1 MCCDRNLNV
10 VLFAIS
16 RPGADVLIP
25 VILLFFTL
33 CLPWSAH
40 AQSSNQPSFSPI
52 LFDIPAGSLDTC
64 LNTLAIQADITL
76 SFDPEIVGDQ
86 DCPGLKGNFTPAQ
99 ALQQLLKNTGIGHR
113 FISKETV
120 VLEADKNSEAAGAK
134 KKAVQSGTETET
146 ERSKVYMKI
155 GEVVVTAKSSY
166 VEAADMPS
174 SVDVMGAEQLEN
186 ENVNFSMELM
196 KKFPGIYSGEYNQGV
211 ISGTFSMRGYDLNST
226 PPVALLIDGIPSY
239 YSSTKQVDMLSIFP
253 LEIERIDLVRGT
265 SDPRYGLN
273 NISGSMNIHTKQSG
287 NYTKVKLL
295 AGSYN
300 TYDGGIITGHE
311 QGNFSQTYFAGFR
324 SSQGY
329 RDNSDLKKGALSGK
343 WFYLTKDGRGS
354 AGIIARFFDMTADAP
369 GYLPEEDA
377 AKDPTSS
384 ADYARSDGGEQQNKH
399 ISFHFDYEFS
409 NDLTWTFKTYA
420 QELKRYRWSKWSDED
435 TQSEDLVHDRQY
447 GGISTLT
454 YQLDNIGIQR
464 LKFDWG
470 VDYQFNESTTQ
481 RWNCIDRVR
490 QGDEIRYFD
499 NDISYWGSYIQAD
512 GTINDWLRL
521 VAALRV
527 DKFDGHFE
535 NKLTDTRSDL
545 LDMGMIWQPKFGAT
559 ITPVKGYHFYANWG
573 RTFQLPG
580 VPARY
585 GQDYDGSFNA
595 YDLSESENDGWDV
608 GIKASPFDWFSM
620 RANLWQMI
628 ATNEVRKMADGSG
641 DQINAGETERKG
653 WDLSFSVRPHPWVSL
668 WGSYSRV
675 EATYTD
681 PGPAKADRKGEEI
694 ELIPDYMAKL
704 GVSLDHPSGWSSSFW
719 MESQGDYYVQNVSE
733 DERRFGDYDIFNFK
747 ASYKFQT
754 QTKATIGFEI
764 KNLFDKEYTAFV
776 WSSDN
781 GFQPGSG
788 RSLYAWVSYEF

>member
-1 MCCDRNLNV
+1 MCCDRNLSLA
-10 VLFAIS
+10 LFPFPCS
-16 RPGADVLIP
+16 GAFALIP
-25 VILLFFTL
+25 LILIAFTL
-33 CLPWSAH
+33 CLPLPAGAH
-40 AQSSNQPSFSPI
+40 TSNQPSPNVI
-52 LFDIPAGSLDTC
+52 PFDIPAGSLDTC
-64 LNTLAIQADITL
+64 LNTMAIQAKITL
-76 SFDPEIVGDQ
+76 SFEPGLVADRGS
-86 DCPGLKGNFTPAQ
+86 PGLKGRFTTDQ
-99 ALQQLLKNTGIGHR
+99 ALKKLLENTGILYR
-113 FISKETV
+113 FISRDTV
-120 VLEADKNSEAAGAK
+120 VLDTDKNSGEPRTK

-174 SVDVMGAEQLEN
+174 SVDVMGGEQLEN

-239 YSSTKQVDMLSIFP
+239 YSSTKQVDMQFIFP
-253 LEIERIDLVRGT
+253 LEIEQIDLIRGT

-273 NISGSMNIHTKQSG
+273 NISGSMNIHTKQFG

-295 AGSYN
+295 TGSYN

-311 QGNFSQTYFAGFR
+311 KNNFAQTYFAGFR
-324 SSQGY
+324 STEGY

-369 GYLPEEDA
+369 GYLPEEA
-377 AKDPTSS
+377 AANDPTSS
-384 ADYARSDGGEQQNKH
+384 ADYSRSDGGDQQNKH

-409 NDLTWTFKTYA
+409 NALAWTVKTYA
-420 QELKRYRWSKWSDED
+420 QELERFRWSRWSDAGS
-435 TQSEDLVHDRQY
+435 QSEDRVHDRQY

-454 YQLDNIGIQR
+454 YQLNNIGIQS

-470 VDYQFNESTTQ
+470 VDYQFNQSITQ
-481 RWNCIDRVR
+481 RWTCIDRVR

-499 NDISYWGSYIQAD
+499 NDLSYWGSYIQAD

-535 NKLTDTRSDL
+535 NKLTGTQSDL
-545 LDMGMIWQPKFGAT
+545 LDMGLIWQPKFGTT
-559 ITPVKGYHFYANWG
+559 ITPFKGYNIYANWG

-585 GQDYDGSFNA
+585 GQGYDGSFNS
-595 YDLSESENDGWDV
+595 YELSESENEGWDV
-608 GIKASPFDWFSM
+608 GIKASPFDWLSM
-620 RANLWQMI
+620 RANLWRMV

-641 DQINAGETERKG
+641 DQINAGETERNG
-653 WDLSFSVRPHPWVSL
+653 WDLSFSVRPHPWFSL

-675 EATYTD
+675 EAIYTD
-681 PGPAKADRKGEEI
+681 PGPAKADRKGKDI

-704 GVSLDHPSGWSSSFW
+704 GISFDHPSGWSSSFW

-747 ASYKFQT
+747 TSYKFQKL
-754 QTKATIGFEI
+754 TKATVGLEV

-788 RSLYAWVSYEF
+788 RSIYAWISYEF